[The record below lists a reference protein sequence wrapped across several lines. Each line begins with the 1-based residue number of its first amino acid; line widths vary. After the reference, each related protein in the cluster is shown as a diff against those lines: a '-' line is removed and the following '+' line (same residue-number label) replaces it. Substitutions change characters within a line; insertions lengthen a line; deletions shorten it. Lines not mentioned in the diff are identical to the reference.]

1 MNTTF
6 PVITLT
12 GLAGSGKSTIGKA
25 LYNALK
31 QDYANIIY
39 LDGDEFRD
47 ILGIYDYDK
56 QSRINLAI
64 KRSKFAKFLNDQG
77 MIVIITTISMFNE
90 IYKYNRQIFK
100 NYIEV
105 YIECNIE
112 ELVKRD
118 QKGLYTKAINKEIQN
133 VVGIDISFDQPQA
146 NLTIDNSSQD
156 KIKEKVQMVISQ
168 LKERN
173 V

>member
-1 MNTTF
+1 MKTTF
-6 PVITLT
+6 PIIALT

-25 LYNALK
+25 LYNTLK

-47 ILGIYDYDK
+47 MLGAYDYDK

-77 MIVIITTISMFNE
+77 MIVIVTTISMFNE
-90 IYKYNRQIFK
+90 VYTFNRQNFK
-100 NYIEV
+100 NYFEV
-105 YIECNIE
+105 YIECDIQ
-112 ELVKRD
+112 ELIRRD
-118 QKGLYTKAINKEIQN
+118 QKGLYTKALNKKIQN
-133 VVGIDISFDQPQA
+133 VVGIDIKFDTPPSDLII
-146 NLTIDNSSQD
+146 NNSSQD
-156 KIKEKVQMVISQ
+156 KIKEKVQMIISQ
-168 LKERN
+168 LKEYN

>member
-1 MNTTF
+1 MKNF
-6 PVITLT
+6 IITLT

-25 LYNALK
+25 LYNTLK

-47 ILGIYDYDK
+47 ILGAYDYDK

-90 IYKYNRQIFK
+90 IYAYNRKNLK
-100 NYIEV
+100 NYFEV
-105 YIECNIE
+105 YVKCDIE
-112 ELVKRD
+112 ELIKRD
-118 QKGLYTKAINKEIQN
+118 QKNLYSKALRKEIQN
-133 VVGIDISFDQPQA
+133 VVGVDIEFDSP
-146 NLTIDNSSQD
+146 NSDLVIENSCQD
-156 KIKEKVQMVISQ
+156 KLEEKVQMIIEKIRDV
-168 LKERN
+168 N

>member
-1 MNTTF
+1 MKNF
-6 PVITLT
+6 IITLT

-25 LYNALK
+25 LYNTLK

-47 ILGIYDYDK
+47 ILGAYDYDK

-90 IYKYNRQIFK
+90 IYAYNRK
-100 NYIEV
+100 NLKHYFEV
-105 YIECNIE
+105 YVKCDME
-112 ELVKRD
+112 ELIKRD
-118 QKGLYTKAINKEIQN
+118 QKNLYSKALRKEIQN
-133 VVGIDISFDQPQA
+133 VVGVDIEFDFP
-146 NLTIDNSSQD
+146 NSDLVIENSCQD
-156 KIKEKVQMVISQ
+156 KLEEKVQMIIEKLRDV
-168 LKERN
+168 N